1 MSFTMKDIT
10 AAVSSSLSEVSS
22 HSGLTFSYRSDVQEE
37 IRAALE
43 GNNSTAPE
51 VIYYSDGWDVVAG
64 SEFNSYDPKEL
75 IDGFEGC
82 ESATDCVMR
91 EANALA
97 SLAYDAEIAE
107 AMDNIAAAVQEVFDL
122 GGADF
127 PGAESCCVSEVKAV
141 SGCALGHVP
150 HDFEYDLNTSGASS
164 VCVWLGEYKTLYFS
178 IHGMSFTA
186 VLEENE

>member
-10 AAVSSSLSEVSS
+10 AAVASNLSEVSS
-22 HSGLTFSYRSDVQEE
+22 YSGLTFSDHSDVQDE
-37 IRAALE
+37 IRAALDDH
-43 GNNSTAPE
+43 NLTAPE
-51 VIYYSDGWDVVAG
+51 VIYYSDGWDVVTDSA
-64 SEFNSYDPKEL
+64 FNQYDPKEL
-75 IDGFEGC
+75 IDGFGGC
-82 ESATDCVMR
+82 ESATDCVMM

-107 AMDNIAAAVQEVFDL
+107 ALDNIADAVQEVLDL
-122 GGADF
+122 SGSEF
-127 PGAESCCVSEVKAV
+127 PGADPYYVAEVKAV
-141 SGCALGHVP
+141 SGCALDNVS

-164 VCVWLGEYKTLYFS
+164 VCVWLGEYRTLSFS